1 LIELDT
7 KEERMSIR
15 KSPKSWTAFGAVM
28 IAVIILVPAVRAQ
41 KTGYAKICPFTMEID
56 PNCVLAKHLA
66 TKIEADNALLSA
78 FLIQVRQK
86 TTAEKNAQPVKSVP
100 GDLTPASFAETYLK
114 DPVLTK
120 PDGTTIEHW
129 GPIINFLTN
138 AGGMIKES
146 TYIDVQSVHATLE
159 YVNNFVDVDFV
170 AHVETVIAYAP
181 YDAPC
186 ILSGE
191 TCHRKVCEW
200 VAPPCPRGI

>member
-1 LIELDT
+1 
-7 KEERMSIR
+7 MSIR
-15 KSPKSWTAFGAVM
+15 RSPKSWMAFGAVM
-28 IAVIILVPAVRAQ
+28 IAVIILVPAARAQ

-86 TTAEKNAQPVKSVP
+86 TTDEKNPQPVTPVP
-100 GDLTPASFAETYLK
+100 GDLTPASFAGTYLK
-114 DPVLTK
+114 DPVLIK

-129 GPIINFLTN
+129 GPILNFLTN

-159 YVNNFVDVDFV
+159 YINNSVDVDFV

-181 YDAPC
+181 YDAPY
-186 ILSGE
+186 ILAGE

-200 VAPPCPRGI
+200 VAPPCPRGGV